1 MRGGGGGRE
10 EKLIILYN
18 LLQMIQDELTKKDVE
33 KSVNVRKIERSLLK
47 RVVDDVNEV
56 IGIFDTQIISETRS
70 I

>member
-1 MRGGGGGRE
+1 
-10 EKLIILYN
+10 
-18 LLQMIQDELTKKDVE
+18 MIQDELTKKDVE

-47 RVVDDVNEV
+47 RVVDDVNKV